1 MGLGL
6 ITAVESAT
14 VLVLAV
20 DTSTPA
26 VTAGLVRLDADG
38 TPHTL
43 AVRQTVDS
51 RSHAEVLTPQIMD
64 CLTEAG
70 RTPAGLDAVVVG
82 TGPGPFTGLRVGMVT
97 AASFADALGI
107 PAHGVCS
114 LDAIAAQ
121 VQGGPDAP
129 GELLVVTDAR
139 RREIY
144 WARYRAG
151 ARVDGPAV
159 IAPADLDPAGAD
171 AVAGSAAHAAL
182 FALPA
187 HAVHHPSP
195 AALVTV
201 AAAALL
207 AGAQPEPL
215 LPLYLRRP
223 DAVEPK
229 PRAPLKLAR

>member
-6 ITAVESAT
+6 ITAVESVT

-26 VTAGLVRLDADG
+26 VTAGLVRLDSDAV
-38 TPHTL
+38 PHTL

-51 RSHAEVLTPQIMD
+51 RAHAEVLTPQIME
-64 CLTEAG
+64 CLAEAG
-70 RTPAGLDAVVVG
+70 HTPADLDAVVAG

-97 AASFADALGI
+97 AASFGDALGI
-107 PAHGVCS
+107 PVHGICS
-114 LDAIAAQ
+114 LDAIAAEA
-121 VQGGPDAP
+121 GEP

-151 ARVDGPAV
+151 LRVDGPAV
-159 IAPADLDPAGAD
+159 IAPAELDAAGAD
-171 AVAGSAAHAAL
+171 SVAGSEPHAAL
-182 FALPA
+182 FALPT
-187 HAVHHPSP
+187 HAVHHPAP
-195 AALVTV
+195 AAMVAV
-201 AAAALL
+201 AATALL
-207 AGAQPEPL
+207 AGTPPEPL
-215 LPLYLRRP
+215 IPLYLRRP

-229 PRAPLKLAR
+229 PRAPLRLAR